1 MENSHIN
8 KPIVFSGAQPSGR
21 LTIGNYIGAI
31 RQWVKMQHNYQCI
44 YCIVDLHSATNYNNL
59 RQLNKTSLDTLAL
72 YLACGIDPNNST
84 IFIQSHVPEHSQL
97 NWLLNCYTYFGELNR
112 MNQFK
117 EKLAQQKE
125 SINIGLFNY
134 PVLMASDILLYQTNL
149 VPVGSDQKQ
158 HLELTRNIAK
168 RFNYKYG
175 TIFVIP
181 EICIPVYGSR
191 IMSLLEPNKKM
202 SKSDNNS
209 NNIITLL
216 DDINTISE
224 KIKRAVT
231 DTDNPP
237 MIKYDPINKPGISN
251 LLEILS
257 GINEQPIKY
266 LEKLFKKKPYF
277 YLKNEVIQSISS
289 MLTKLQKRYYTERA
303 NEDKLRYILYMGAE
317 KARKRANITLQRVH
331 KAMGLLNINYK

>member
-1 MENSHIN
+1 MN
-8 KPIVFSGAQPSGR
+8 KPIVFSGAQPSGQ

-44 YCIVDLHSATNYNNL
+44 FCIVDLHSATNCNNL
-59 RQLNKTSLDTLAL
+59 HQLHKASLDTLAL

-125 SINIGLFNY
+125 NINIGLFNY

-175 TIFVIP
+175 SIFVIP
-181 EICIPVYGSR
+181 EIFIPTYGSR

-202 SKSDNNS
+202 SKSDYNS

-216 DDINTISE
+216 DDINTVSK

-237 MIKYDPINKPGISN
+237 VIKYDPINKPGISN

-257 GINEQPIKY
+257 GINEQPVKY
-266 LEKLFKKKPYF
+266 LEEFFKKKTYF
-277 YLKNEVIQSISS
+277 YLKNEIIQSISS
-289 MLTKLQKRYYTERA
+289 ILIKLQNRYYAERT
-303 NEDKLRYILYMGAE
+303 NEDKLRYILYMGAK
-317 KARKRANITLQRVH
+317 KAQKQANIILKKVH
-331 KAMGLLNINYK
+331 KAMGFIQY

>member
-1 MENSHIN
+1 MN
-8 KPIVFSGAQPSGR
+8 KPIVFSGAQPSGQ

-31 RQWVKMQHNYQCI
+31 RQWVKMQHDYQCI
-44 YCIVDLHSATNYNNL
+44 YCIVDLHSATNCSNL
-59 RQLNKTSLDTLAL
+59 HQLNKASLDTLAL

-84 IFIQSHVPEHSQL
+84 IFLQSHVPEHSQL
-97 NWLLNCYTYFGELNR
+97 NWLLNCHTYFGELHR

-175 TIFVIP
+175 AIFAIP
-181 EICIPVYGSR
+181 EIFIPTYGSR
-191 IMSLLEPNKKM
+191 IMSLSEPNKKM
-202 SKSDNNS
+202 SKSDYNS

-216 DDINTISE
+216 DDINTVSE

-237 MIKYDPINKPGISN
+237 TIKYDPINKPGISN

-266 LEKLFKKKPYF
+266 LEKLFKKKTYF
-277 YLKNEVIQSISS
+277 YLKNEIIQSISS
-289 MLTKLQKRYYTERA
+289 MLIKLQNRYYTERI
-303 NEDKLRYILYMGAE
+303 NEDKLRYILHMGAK
-317 KARKRANITLQRVH
+317 KAQKQANTTLKKVH
-331 KAMGLLNINYK
+331 KAMGFTQQY